1 MQHKKWTKAVHIC
14 RLIININKSIEC
26 CRIPIQKTVLLAVT
40 LRIFRWEFTVP
51 SKDYEG
57 FFGDPGFRDKGEEM
71 NWSLSTTTTKTS
83 LNLSTPITWETNQC
97 QFVTAGMMWT
107 QTEDKLFESLD
118 IINLIKIK
126 SFFFHP
132 SSLCLILRCSFT
144 ETIFFPMKNEQRKEA
159 EATVVKWPTPPPTKI
174 SPHAPPL
181 PLPTF
186 FLVITIQLL
195 GGTMLGSL
203 PDGWLHTLCATL
215 NLERSGSWARLAPS
229 RALLCLYGTCV
240 WVCKCVLVCVCV
252 FFKPSQLPSGGL
264 VDVLFPS

>member
-126 SFFFHP
+126 SFFFPPIIALLDFTLFLHRNNIFP
-132 SSLCLILRCSFT
+132 YEKWTEKGGRSNSS
-144 ETIFFPMKNEQRKEA
+144 KVA
-159 EATVVKWPTPPPTKI
+159 DPPP
-174 SPHAPPL
+174 H
-181 PLPTF
+181 
-186 FLVITIQLL
+186 
-195 GGTMLGSL
+195 
-203 PDGWLHTLCATL
+203 
-215 NLERSGSWARLAPS
+215 
-229 RALLCLYGTCV
+229 
-240 WVCKCVLVCVCV
+240 
-252 FFKPSQLPSGGL
+252 
-264 VDVLFPS
+264 